1 MSKSSFSY
9 LLSGAAAIAL
19 LAPVG
24 STGVSTAQAQQ
35 LALEEIVV
43 TARKRDESVFEIPV
57 SVTAVS
63 DAVLQRAGID
73 NAQDLSALVPGL
85 DFRQIGDAGRFNPN
99 IRMRGMIQQVITP
112 STQIGALFWDGSYIG
127 GGGGLVP
134 LGDMERVEV
143 IKGPQTAY
151 FGRNTFAGAINYI
164 PKTAGD
170 EWEGDVSL
178 SWSPTDHDE
187 YNINAGVGGPL
198 GSRMGI
204 RLWAGY
210 DRDGGD
216 FSFDDGEPLG
226 QMRDTSFQATLTY
239 DASEDLR
246 FKLTGY
252 YTDADGTVPG
262 VATLADTPPGSCPII
277 YRGNVVDVIT
287 GELTPFETD
296 LSQSTQR
303 LFCGQLPSNPE
314 FAFTL
319 TRFPTADQV
328 LGGAGSINVLNNL
341 SPYGS
346 TYSILKNPDGSL
358 GEFNRTY
365 RIQLSGEYDFADHTF
380 AYILSSANSG
390 TVTRLDANYG
400 APSRGVD
407 TIFPFGVDIAVR
419 EYYYEAR
426 VTSPQDGRLR
436 YLFGTSLYNQHYNNQ
451 NFLFIPTAPF
461 DRQRNQTTGIFGS
474 FDYDITDRITLSVE
488 GRYQDESSILI
499 ESGNPTLPCGL
510 VTVCNLK
517 NSVDAFLP
525 RVILSYQPMDGATTY
540 VSWSQSKLLGV
551 PTNARFINSIA
562 PEVVSDAAV
571 QAFGDFTQPQ
581 KNTQYEFGWKQQWED
596 WNMTLAVFYIDWKNQ
611 PVPAVIFTPSGAT
624 SSFRSPGDSEYSG
637 FDLEVN
643 GNITDWL
650 TVNGTI
656 GYNNGVMKNFS
667 NFGSNERVALAA
679 PGLVASNG
687 NPVRNNPEWT
697 GSLSPTI
704 YGVFM
709 DRDWFVRADYFYTG
723 KYFIDYSRYN
733 QNSARTHVNVRAGI
747 DLFEGTQL
755 EVFGNNVFNDLTL
768 PQTSGTTFGPGPGR
782 KTFGNVPQAREYG
795 VRLTASF

>member
-1 MSKSSFSY
+1 
-9 LLSGAAAIAL
+9 
-19 LAPVG
+19 
-24 STGVSTAQAQQ
+24 
-35 LALEEIVV
+35 
-43 TARKRDESVFEIPV
+43 
-57 SVTAVS
+57 
-63 DAVLQRAGID
+63 
-73 NAQDLSALVPGL
+73 
-85 DFRQIGDAGRFNPN
+85 
-99 IRMRGMIQQVITP
+99 MRGMIQQVITP

-164 PKTAGD
+164 PRTAGD

-187 YNINAGVGGPL
+187 YNINAGVGGPI

-204 RLWAGY
+204 RVWAGY

-239 DASEDLR
+239 DATEDLR

-296 LSQSTQR
+296 LSQSALR
-303 LFCGQLPSNPE
+303 LFCGQLPDKPE

-319 TRFPTADQV
+319 TRFPSADQV

-358 GEFNRTY
+358 GEFN
-365 RIQLSGEYDFADHTF
+365 
-380 AYILSSANSG
+380 
-390 TVTRLDANYG
+390 
-400 APSRGVD
+400 
-407 TIFPFGVDIAVR
+407 
-419 EYYYEAR
+419 
-426 VTSPQDGRLR
+426 
-436 YLFGTSLYNQHYNNQ
+436 
-451 NFLFIPTAPF
+451 
-461 DRQRNQTTGIFGS
+461 
-474 FDYDITDRITLSVE
+474 
-488 GRYQDESSILI
+488 
-499 ESGNPTLPCGL
+499 PTLPCGL
-510 VTVCNLK
+510 VTVCDLR
-517 NSVDAFLP
+517 NSVDACLP

-571 QAFGDFTQPQ
+571 TAFGDFTQAQ

-679 PGLVASNG
+679 PG
-687 NPVRNNPEWT
+687 
-697 GSLSPTI
+697 
-704 YGVFM
+704 
-709 DRDWFVRADYFYTG
+709 
-723 KYFIDYSRYN
+723 
-733 QNSARTHVNVRAGI
+733 
-747 DLFEGTQL
+747 
-755 EVFGNNVFNDLTL
+755 
-768 PQTSGTTFGPGPGR
+768 
-782 KTFGNVPQAREYG
+782 
-795 VRLTASF
+795 

>member
-1 MSKSSFSY
+1 MPKTNLRD
-9 LLSGAAAIAL
+9 LLSGVAVAALIVPV
-19 LAPVG
+19 APD
-24 STGVSTAQAQQ
+24 GVSSANAQQ
-35 LALEEIVV
+35 IALEEIVV
-43 TARKRDESVFEIPV
+43 TARKRDENIFEIPV

-85 DFRQIGDAGRFNPN
+85 DFRQIGDGGRFNPN

-164 PKTAGD
+164 PRTAGD

-187 YNINAGVGGPL
+187 YNFNAGVGGPI
-198 GSRMGI
+198 GDRMGI

-226 QMRDTSFQATLTY
+226 QTRDKSFQGTLTY
-239 DASEDLR
+239 DATEDLR

-262 VATLADTPPGSCPII
+262 VATLADTPPGACDII
-277 YRGNVVDVIT
+277 YRGNVVDIIT

-296 LSQSTQR
+296 LSQSALR
-303 LFCGQLPSNPE
+303 LFCGALPANPE

-341 SPYGS
+341 SPLGS
-346 TYSILKNPDGSL
+346 TYSILKEPDGSL

-365 RIQLSGEYDFADHTF
+365 RVQFSGEYDVADHTF
-380 AYILSSANSG
+380 AFMLSKANSG

-400 APSRGVD
+400 AASNGTD
-407 TIFPFGVDIAVR
+407 IIFPFGVDIAVR
-419 EYYYEAR
+419 ELYYEAR

-436 YLFGTSLYNQHYNNQ
+436 YLVGASLYNQHYNNQ
-451 NFLFIPTAPF
+451 QFLFIPSAAR
-461 DRQRNQTTGIFGS
+461 DRQRSETTGIFAS
-474 FDYDITDRITLSVE
+474 FDFDITDQLTLSAE
-488 GRYQDESSILI
+488 GRYQDEDFTTI
-499 ESGNPTLPCGL
+499 EQGNPTLPCGL
-510 VTVCNLK
+510 VKVCDLK
-517 NSVDAFLP
+517 NTFDAFLP
-525 RVILSYQPMDGATTY
+525 RLILSYQPMDGATTY

-551 PTNARFINSIA
+551 PTNARFINSVA

-571 QAFGDFTQPQ
+571 AAFGDFTSPQ
-581 KNTQYEFGWKQQWED
+581 KNTQYEFGWKQQWDD
-596 WNMTLAVFYIDWKNQ
+596 WNMTFAAFYIDWQNQ
-611 PVPAVIFTPSGAT
+611 PVPAVVFTPSGAT
-624 SSFRSPGDSEYSG
+624 SSFRSAGDSEYTG

-643 GNITDWL
+643 GNVTDWL
-650 TVNGTI
+650 TISGTVA
-656 GYNNGVMKNFS
+656 YNNGKMVDFS

-679 PGLVASNG
+679 PGLVSSNG

-704 YGVFM
+704 YGVAL
-709 DRDWFVRADYFYTG
+709 DRDWFVRLDYFYTG
-723 KYFIDYSRYN
+723 KYYIDYSRYN
-733 QNSARTHVNVRAGI
+733 LNSSRKVVNIRAGI
-747 DLFEGTQL
+747 DLYEGVQL
-755 EVFGNNVFNDLTL
+755 EVFGNNIFNDLTL

-782 KTFGNVPQAREYG
+782 KTFGNVPQAGEYG
-795 VRLTASF
+795 LRLTANF